1 MTKLIQLDGILEVT
15 EKQKSLE
22 EIIFVTKSETLANTG
37 LGILH
42 RDIFNI
48 FKVVPKQG
56 GKYDIYRYDR
66 YNDGTFKGFS
76 YLDLSNTGMVGAD
89 RFVFS
94 QIAESVTAVSHQL
107 SLLAGVELGTPLT
120 LTKVK
125 RISFVVKELYTLL
138 DDHVYGI
145 IVDASTED

>member
-1 MTKLIQLDGILEVT
+1 MTKLIQLNSILEVT

-22 EIIFVTKSETLANTG
+22 EIIFVTKSEKFANAG

-76 YLDLSNTGMVGAD
+76 YLDLSNTGMVGD

-94 QIAESVTAVSHQL
+94 QIAESSTAVAHQL
-107 SLLAGVELGTPLT
+107 SLLAGVELGAPLT

-145 IVDASTED
+145 IVDVSTED